1 MTRYDTALGPW
12 SRGAT
17 PVVAL
22 VAAAAMACGGT
33 ETGEQP
39 EDGGAPET
47 ADEAQDAANRLSP
60 EEAAEG
66 FELLFDGA
74 SLDAWRG
81 YQMDDVPGGWSAMEG
96 ALAFTPGV
104 GGGTLITRDTYTD
117 FDLRLEWRVG
127 EAGNSGIFFG
137 VSEDTESAFQ
147 SGPEM
152 QVLDNA
158 GHYDGGNPLTSAGS
172 NYGLH
177 APPEDVTRP
186 VGEWNE
192 VRIVRHGNQVVH
204 WMNGV
209 QIVEYEIASPDWEAL
224 VAGSKFVEWPDYGR
238 HHDGHLGLQ
247 DHGDPVWY
255 RNIRVRRI
263 P

>member
-1 MTRYDTALGPW
+1 MKRHTDPFVPPPLICTLL
-12 SRGAT
+12 
-17 PVVAL
+17 AL
-22 VAAAAMACGGT
+22 VIGASTACGPAEAGSQSA
-33 ETGEQP
+33 E
-39 EDGGAPET
+39 EDASD
-47 ADEAQDAANRLSP
+47 AAVDAQAAANRLSA

-66 FELLFDGA
+66 FELLFDGE
-74 SLDAWRG
+74 SVDAWRG
-81 YQMDDVPGGWSAMEG
+81 FQMDDVPAGWSAKDG

-117 FDLRLEWRVG
+117 FDLRLEWRVDEG
-127 EAGNSGIFFG
+127 GNSGIFFG
-137 VSEDTESAFQ
+137 IVESTESAFQ

-158 GHYDGGNPLTSAGS
+158 GHYDGGDPLTSAGS

-204 WMNGV
+204 WLNGV
-209 QIVEYEIASPDWEAL
+209 QVVEYEIASPEWEAL
-224 VAGSKFVEWPDYGR
+224 VAGSKFIQWPDYGR
-238 HHDGHLGLQ
+238 HHEGHLGLQ

-263 P
+263 E